1 MAQYLLSASWMIS
14 RRIIVSNPY
23 RLRSTDLFT
32 RIDDTIKEL
41 PKRIFFLSVE
51 GNVTEVDYFRHIE
64 KFKEQLGINDM
75 VFIDVVRR
83 ANTDTS
89 SDPYSVLS
97 LLEEI
102 VNLHDH
108 GFDYNRLHDFLPE
121 GYDIEFV
128 QKYIENPELLSTEQA
143 EIFSRKL
150 QGKGL
155 DLSYFRFISQCDKNN
170 DVFCIL
176 IDRDAKNHDRF
187 SLSAINEKCRTNG
200 YDFYLTA
207 PCFEFWLLLHLC
219 NVKNE
224 YSNKLDDI
232 ATNLA
237 ISNKHIFISN
247 EVSKIAHHSKHISEK
262 AFRKYYLWKVNNAV
276 EQAESFENDI
286 NNLINIQ
293 SSIGTNLHAL
303 FHKLGIQ

>member
-1 MAQYLLSASWMIS
+1 M
-14 RRIIVSNPY
+14 VSNPY

-32 RIDDTIKEL
+32 RIDDAIKEL
-41 PKRIFFLSVE
+41 PKKIFFLSVE
-51 GNVTEVDYFRHIE
+51 GNVTEVDYFRHIG
-64 KFKEQLGINDM
+64 KYKDQLGIKDM

-102 VNLHDH
+102 VDLHDH
-108 GFDYNRLHDFLPE
+108 GIDYNRLQDFLPE

-128 QKYIENPELLSTEQA
+128 QKYIENPELISPEQA

-150 QGKGL
+150 QGRGL
-155 DLSYFRFISQCDKNN
+155 DLSYFRFISQCDKDN

-176 IDRDAKNHDRF
+176 IDRDARNHDRT
-187 SLSAINEKCRTNG
+187 SLSVINEKCRTNG

-219 NVKNE
+219 NIKNE
-224 YSNKLDDI
+224 YANLLDDI
-232 ATNLA
+232 ATNPT
-237 ISNKHIFISN
+237 ISNKHTFVSK
-247 EVSKIAHHSKHISEK
+247 EVSKKANHSKHISEK
-262 AFRKYYLWKVNNAV
+262 TFKEYYLGKVDDAV

-286 NNLINIQ
+286 NSLINMQ
-293 SSIGTNLHAL
+293 SSIGTNLPAL
-303 FHKLGIQ
+303 FRKLRIQ